1 MLDGVATPFEGIE
14 TRDGMIVGPLR
25 RSVNRARGVAGSI
38 HDDATA
44 GKLGFRG
51 GTVAGSIHMEL
62 MPPLLLRAFGPDWLE
77 QGSLSLYFQNATTDR
92 EAVRG
97 FVREPAPGARDAQ
110 VEVWIERDDGLR
122 VADGTAALGTPKE
135 PSALHARDL
144 SQREPGALRLLGG
157 LRPGDSLGEHLAS
170 VSQAD
175 QDARRAAITEPLDW
189 YWSGSPWGRSV
200 LTPGTAVQLLYRG
213 ARSSFSEHTGRAVG
227 LFGAIELRHVHGPL
241 RVDEEYR
248 VSARVVAV
256 GQSPKTEYCW
266 FDSAADDASGTRV
279 AEMRMLLRWM
289 KASSPRYQD
298 PDAS

>member
-1 MLDGVATPFEGIE
+1 MLGGMAAPFEGIE
-14 TRDGMIVGPLR
+14 TRDGVLVGPLR
-25 RSVNRARGVAGSI
+25 RSVNSARSVAGSI

-44 GKLGFRG
+44 SKLGFRG

-62 MPPLLLRAFGPDWLE
+62 MPPLLLRAFGPRWLE

-97 FVREPAPGARDAQ
+97 HVREPTQGARDAQ
-110 VEVWIERDDGLR
+110 ADVWIDREDGLR
-122 VADGTAALGTPKE
+122 VADGTAAVGTPKE

-144 SQREPGALRLLGG
+144 SQFEPGELRMLAA
-157 LRPGDSLGEHLAS
+157 LRPGDSLGEGSAS
-170 VSQAD
+170 VSQQD

-213 ARSSFSEHTGRAVG
+213 ARKTFSEHTGRAVG
-227 LFGAIELRHVHGPL
+227 LFGAIELRHVNGPL

-248 VSARVVAV
+248 VSARLLAI
-256 GQSPKTEYCW
+256 GESPKTEYAW
-266 FDSAADDASGTRV
+266 FDSAADDASSTRI

-289 KASSPRYQD
+289 KASSERYR
-298 PDAS
+298 